1 MMGSGKT
8 TVGKVLSEALRYSFL
23 DWLVPN
29 VTFNKRGH
37 THTQI
42 QTESKSVYILLQF
55 NDSSWLF
62 NLKDICASRIIV
74 FVFFGITHY
83 DHAIINLSNLYNV
96 TVSVMY

>member
-42 QTESKSVYILLQF
+42 QTESYILFQF

-62 NLKDICASRIIV
+62 NLRM
-74 FVFFGITHY
+74 
-83 DHAIINLSNLYNV
+83 
-96 TVSVMY
+96 SVPRGLLFLCFLELPTSIML